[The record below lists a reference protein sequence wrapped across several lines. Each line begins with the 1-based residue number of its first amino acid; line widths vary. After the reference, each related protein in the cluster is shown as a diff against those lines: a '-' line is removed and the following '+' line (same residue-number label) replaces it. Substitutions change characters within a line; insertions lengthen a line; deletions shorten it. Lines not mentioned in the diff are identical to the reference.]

1 MMKAIKTILISLIL
15 LAAASLNIFSEEG
28 GIVDPLYN
36 LAGSARILAMGN
48 AFVGLADEPGAMFH
62 NPAGLTQLKMRG
74 IIFETQSFN
83 DPSIQY
89 TSLGYV
95 APLGKKGILNLGIYN
110 LSVTGIEGRDEDNNI
125 TEKFSYQKTMTLIG
139 AGWNC
144 KKELSIGSNLL
155 ILNEKMLEKEASGF
169 GVNVSFFYRPFNEFT
184 VQINEAKDKADAL
197 LNSITSDLYKD
208 LHEKLREGKFS
219 EVLDMFPGVLSI
231 DPLNPKAMHLAIKT
245 SRKKK
250 FQFSDT
256 SIQPLIEF
264 KNNLFETDNVIE
276 AHYCTLIILTLL
288 EKDERKNI
296 DHQLKEI
303 NKSVLKLINDK
314 EQYINELIENNDW
327 DTAFYEI
334 QKGEEITGFKA
345 RFIKLR
351 FSLRDRVIK
360 KKGKHFLKKIG
371 YELYNQGMNN
381 LEKNQVK
388 EALIKFKAAIFLFD
402 NFLDNR
408 FTSGLTFENVVT
420 PKIRLDQDY
429 DEKPFALKFGIAY
442 KFRTLN
448 LNSSLQI
455 EKTKELPVQA
465 LIGFE
470 YLIFKERLG
479 LRFGFNKDR
488 LTGGFG
494 VNIKN
499 TTVDYA
505 VTDTKLGIN
514 HKFSITYRFG
524 KEYARSPID
533 LFNQGELFYQEKNY
547 TEAIASW
554 EEALKLDPT
563 YTRPRERLV
572 KVNKIIDKKV
582 KALME
587 SGEENYSNDNFTDAM
602 KAFREV
608 LTFRPNNF
616 RANEYLIKL
625 DAASRKY
632 IASLEVEA
640 KTAIASNDIQTALLK
655 LNEILE
661 IDPARKDIIS
671 KLNSLKKLRNIEI
684 NKGLAEVEQ
693 LIKSGN
699 DAQALEMMEMLLKL
713 DPQNKVLAKKFT
725 KIKNEIV
732 LKTETQQTLASI
744 DHLLEARRFNEAL
757 SQVDNLIIKTGEI
770 EQLIKKRSEIHDAKS
785 KYLKELLIKANLI
798 VSNKNY
804 SKAIELYE
812 QVLKVDPDNL
822 EGQEQLFELR
832 NKSVDSGKLRAYLS
846 SAQNFFKKKEYVKA
860 KKYVEKALQL
870 DPGNAEAKL
879 LKSRLNKL
887 STASFAAFVE
897 EAEQNLSAGNI
908 ESAIDYWAQAL
919 RIKRDS
925 KIKKKLVENVI
936 NLGIQYYR
944 KEELKKALEVWKIG
958 LQFDPTNK
966 ELRDNIKRVQ
976 TELEKLENIK

>member
-1 MMKAIKTILISLIL
+1 MKITKTILVSLIF
-15 LAAASLNIFSEEG
+15 LAVTSLNIFSEEG

-48 AFVGLADEPGAMFH
+48 AFVGLADEPGAMLY

-83 DPSIQY
+83 DPAIQY

-95 APLGKKGILNLGIYN
+95 TPLGKKGILNLGIYN
-110 LSVTGIEGRDEDNNI
+110 LSVSGIEGRDEYNNI
-125 TEKFSYQKTMTLIG
+125 TEKFSYQKTLTLIG

-169 GVNVSFFYRPFNEFT
+169 GVNISVFYRPFNEFT
-184 VQINEAKDKADAL
+184 VQINEAKDKAETL

-208 LHEKLREGKFS
+208 LHEKLKEGKFD
-219 EVLDMFPGVLSI
+219 EVLDMLPGVLSI
-231 DPLNPKAMHLAIKT
+231 DPLNSKALHLAFKT

-250 FQFSDT
+250 FKYSDPG
-256 SIQPLIEF
+256 IQPLIEF
-264 KNNLFETDNVIE
+264 KDNLFETDNIIE
-276 AHYCTLIILTLL
+276 AHYCSLIIMTLL
-288 EKDERKNI
+288 EKGEKENI
-296 DHQLKEI
+296 YQQVLEI
-303 NKSVLKLINDK
+303 DKSVLKLINDK
-314 EQYINELIENNDW
+314 ETYIKELIENNDW

-334 QKGEEITGFKA
+334 QKGEEIPGSKS

-351 FSLRDRVIK
+351 FSLRDRIIK

-371 YELYNQGMNN
+371 YELYNQGMIN

-388 EALIKFKAAIFLFD
+388 EALIKFKAALFLFD

-408 FTSGLTFENVVT
+408 FTSGLTLENVVT

-455 EKTKELPVQA
+455 EKTKELPIQA

-470 YLIFKERLG
+470 YLMFKERFG
-479 LRFGFNKDR
+479 LRVGFNKDR
-488 LTGGFG
+488 VTGGFG

-533 LFNQGELFYQEKNY
+533 LFNQGELYYQEKNY

-587 SGEENYSNDNFTDAM
+587 AGEKNYSDDNFSDAIT
-602 KAFREV
+602 AFREV

-625 DAASRKY
+625 EAASRKY
-632 IASLEVEA
+632 IAALEDEA

-655 LNEILE
+655 LNEILK
-661 IDPARKDIIS
+661 IDPNRKDIIS

-684 NKGLAEVEQ
+684 DKGLAEVEQ

-699 DAQALEMMEMLLKL
+699 DAQALEKMELLLKL
-713 DPQNKVLAKKFT
+713 DPQNKVLTKKFT

-744 DHLLEARRFNEAL
+744 DQLLETKRFNEAL
-757 SQVDNLIIKTGEI
+757 SQINNLIIKTGEI
-770 EQLIKKRSEIHDAKS
+770 EQLIKKRSEINDAKS
-785 KYLKELLIKANLI
+785 KYLKELLIKANLM

-804 SKAIELYE
+804 SKAIDLYE
-812 QVLKVDPDNL
+812 QVLKIDPDNL
-822 EGQEQLFELR
+822 EGQEQVFKLK
-832 NKSVDSGKLRAYLS
+832 NKSVDSGRLKEYLS
-846 SAQNFFKKKEYVKA
+846 SAQRYFKKKEYVKA
-860 KKYVEKALQL
+860 RKYVEKALQL
-870 DPGNAEAKL
+870 DPGNAEAKSL
-879 LKSRLNKL
+879 RTRLNKL
-887 STASFAAFVE
+887 STASFAGFVE
-897 EAEQNLSAGNI
+897 EAEKNLSAGDI
-908 ESAIDYWAQAL
+908 KSAIDSWAQAL
-919 RIKRDS
+919 SIKRDS
-925 KIKKKLVENVI
+925 KIKKKLVENAI
-936 NLGIQYYR
+936 NLGIEYYR

-958 LQFDPTNK
+958 LQYDPSNK
-966 ELRDNIKRVQ
+966 ELRNNIKKVQ
-976 TELEKLENIK
+976 TELEKLEEIK